1 MSRLKSK
8 QIRALG
14 KVLFICYLVFILYFL
29 LISDWYGRGEL
40 LPEYTYNLELFKE
53 INRFWTYREQLGDFV
68 VFANLA
74 GNVIIFIP
82 FGFTLP
88 MASKYRD
95 FITTCGYSFLVSLIV
110 ELFQLV
116 TRVGSFDVDDLLLNT
131 LGGALGYIIM
141 TLCCIF
147 RRINVKK
154 KN

>member
-1 MSRLKSK
+1 MNRLKSK
-8 QIRALG
+8 HIRILG
-14 KVLFICYLVFILYFL
+14 KLLFVCYLVFILYFL

-40 LPEYTYNLELFKE
+40 LPDYTYNLELFKE
-53 INRFWTYREQLGDFV
+53 INRFWTHREILGDFI

-74 GNVIIFIP
+74 GNIIIFIP

-95 FITTCGYSFLVSLIV
+95 FIATCSYSFTLSLVV
-110 ELFQLV
+110 ELFQLL

-131 LGGALGYIIM
+131 LGGAIGYILMII
-141 TLCCIF
+141 CCKI
-147 RRINVKK
+147 RRIHVKK